1 MLQEPW
7 KKHEPNLTGKR
18 PFQINGLRCISGN
31 NLNDSSYTALVR
43 CFPFSHTGVCMPT
56 EASRAWNLRCHCNRV
71 MTSTAREA

>member
-7 KKHEPNLTGKR
+7 KNHETNLTGKR

-31 NLNDSSYTALVR
+31 NLSDSSYTALIR

-56 EASRAWNLRCHCNRV
+56 EGIPCMVSAMSLQLCNDIH
-71 MTSTAREA
+71 S